1 MTTSTNR
8 QFERY
13 SMATP
18 TLTHKE
24 CYKELNG
31 VTACADTAH
40 PHHPDNVDTVRVTTK
55 DQLREVRAEVEGLR
69 LANIGLST
77 RNRELN
83 NDIERAW
90 DYYHT
95 HYDECPASR
104 DNWVA
109 SLCRFILRHT

>member
-1 MTTSTNR
+1 
-8 QFERY
+8 
-13 SMATP
+13 MATP

-69 LANIGLST
+69 LANIGLSK

-83 NDIERAW
+83 KNIKDILKHW
-90 DYYHT
+90 HKHT
-95 HYDECPASR
+95 GQCPVQR

-109 SLCRFILRHT
+109 TLCRFILRHT